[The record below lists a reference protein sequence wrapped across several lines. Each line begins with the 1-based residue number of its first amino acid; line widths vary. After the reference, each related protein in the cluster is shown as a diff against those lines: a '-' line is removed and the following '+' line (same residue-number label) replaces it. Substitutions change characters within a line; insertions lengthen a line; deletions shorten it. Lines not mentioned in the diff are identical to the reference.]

1 MNNLLQ
7 YILQDKTLLLIC
19 ALVLSVLSNL
29 IYTIKA
35 NNTKHISKKTME
47 TLYNTEIEKAH
58 NAGTSEERKY
68 HLDRASGMW
77 ELYTQM
83 GFEPKVYEN
92 DYIKL

>member
-29 IYTIKA
+29 IYTVKA